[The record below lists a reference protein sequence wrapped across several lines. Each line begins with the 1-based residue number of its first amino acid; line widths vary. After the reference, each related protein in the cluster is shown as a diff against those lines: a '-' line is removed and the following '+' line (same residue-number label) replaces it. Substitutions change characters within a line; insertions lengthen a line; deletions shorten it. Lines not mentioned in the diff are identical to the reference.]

1 MNTLNRR
8 INEKVK
14 DKFPELN
21 IEIRINERN
30 IATVSGECET
40 WEQLIDVGHFVAEDA
55 KIKNVVSEMTV
66 KGLTITPQDY
76 ASMAKEGRKKGI
88 IQKTDVVI
96 IGAGVIGC
104 GIARELSKYDFHCI
118 VVDKENDVSVGA
130 SKANN
135 GNIHPGHAVK
145 KGTLK
150 HKLNI
155 LGNRMYDEWAK
166 DLQFEFQRN
175 GLMYIAWEEEYLPA
189 LKRRYT
195 KGLENGVDG
204 IRYISGEEA
213 MAIEPELKK
222 LDNPPIAAVWLP
234 SLAHVEPYEV
244 TIALA
249 ENAAENQVKFMLNTK
264 VCDIVHDGR
273 IQAVVTSRGVIE
285 TKYVIN
291 AAGVYADDISRM
303 AGDVSYT
310 IHPRK
315 GTIVLLDK
323 AKTYPYKPQL
333 GFVSNK
339 LENRMMN
346 VKNKESKGGGCCKTP
361 EGNYL
366 LGPSAKEVWNKEDT
380 SCDAEGIAYA
390 LSCCQHKGV
399 GEKDVIRS
407 FAGVRAAD
415 FKEDFII
422 EKSEVTSGLIHVA
435 GIQSPGLSAAPA
447 IAKMVENILLEEMKK
462 EGMSY
467 KRKKNYQPYRPKRR
481 VFRKLSLEEQNK
493 LIKENPDYGQ
503 IVCRCEFITKGEILD
518 AIDSPVVP
526 TSVDAIKRRTR
537 AGMGRCQGGFCLPVV
552 LQILAQA
559 QQQDCTEIDFTAKDT
574 NILEKIKNLNF
585 LLKKFNSYDNIVL
598 A

>member
-1 MNTLNRR
+1 MNTLTGR

-21 IEIRINERN
+21 IKIRINERN

-175 GLMYIAWEEEYLPA
+175 GLMYIAWEEEYLLA

-213 MAIEPELKK
+213 MTIEPELKK

-273 IQAVVTSRGVIE
+273 IQAVVTSKGIIE

-422 EKSEVTSGLIHVA
+422 EKSEVTAGLIHVA

-574 NILEKIKNLNF
+574 NILEKIKN
-585 LLKKFNSYDNIVL
+585 
-598 A
+598 

>member
-118 VVDKENDVSVGA
+118 VVDKENDVSAGA

-574 NILEKIKNLNF
+574 NILEKIKN
-585 LLKKFNSYDNIVL
+585 
-598 A
+598 

>member
-422 EKSEVTSGLIHVA
+422 EISEVTSGLIHVA

-574 NILEKIKNLNF
+574 NILEKIKN
-585 LLKKFNSYDNIVL
+585 
-598 A
+598 

>member
-447 IAKMVENILLEEMKK
+447 IAKIVENILLEEMKK

-574 NILEKIKNLNF
+574 NILEKIKN
-585 LLKKFNSYDNIVL
+585 
-598 A
+598 

>member
-14 DKFPELN
+14 DKSPELN

-574 NILEKIKNLNF
+574 NILEKIKN
-585 LLKKFNSYDNIVL
+585 
-598 A
+598 

>member
-244 TIALA
+244 RIALA

-574 NILEKIKNLNF
+574 NILEKIKN
-585 LLKKFNSYDNIVL
+585 
-598 A
+598 

>member
-467 KRKKNYQPYRPKRR
+467 KRKKNYQTYRPKRR

-574 NILEKIKNLNF
+574 NILEKIKN
-585 LLKKFNSYDNIVL
+585 
-598 A
+598 

>member
-447 IAKMVENILLEEMKK
+447 IAKMVENILLEEMRK

-574 NILEKIKNLNF
+574 NILEKIKN
-585 LLKKFNSYDNIVL
+585 
-598 A
+598 

>member
-1 MNTLNRR
+1 MISIPCKRNASIKAGSASSSVIKISFFLNFATL
-8 INEKVK
+8 IKLC
-14 DKFPELN
+14 FPNLD
-21 IEIRINERN
+21 ERN

-323 AKTYPYKPQL
+323 AKPYPYKPQL

-574 NILEKIKNLNF
+574 NILEKIKN
-585 LLKKFNSYDNIVL
+585 
-598 A
+598 

>member
-195 KGLENGVDG
+195 KGLENGLDG

-574 NILEKIKNLNF
+574 NILEKIKN
-585 LLKKFNSYDNIVL
+585 
-598 A
+598 

>member
-55 KIKNVVSEMTV
+55 KIKNVVMTV

-574 NILEKIKNLNF
+574 NILEKIKN
-585 LLKKFNSYDNIVL
+585 
-598 A
+598 

>member
-303 AGDVSYT
+303 VGDVSYT

-574 NILEKIKNLNF
+574 NILEKIKN
-585 LLKKFNSYDNIVL
+585 
-598 A
+598 

>member
-462 EGMSY
+462 EGMPY

-574 NILEKIKNLNF
+574 NILEKIKN
-585 LLKKFNSYDNIVL
+585 
-598 A
+598 

>member
-574 NILEKIKNLNF
+574 NI
-585 LLKKFNSYDNIVL
+585 
-598 A
+598 

>member
-315 GTIVLLDK
+315 GRIVLLDK

-574 NILEKIKNLNF
+574 NILEKIKN
-585 LLKKFNSYDNIVL
+585 
-598 A
+598 

>member
-155 LGNRMYDEWAK
+155 LGNRMYYEWAK

-574 NILEKIKNLNF
+574 NILEKIKN
-585 LLKKFNSYDNIVL
+585 
-598 A
+598 

>member
-249 ENAAENQVKFMLNTK
+249 EHAVENQGKFMLNTK

-574 NILEKIKNLNF
+574 NILEKIKN
-585 LLKKFNSYDNIVL
+585 
-598 A
+598 

>member
-8 INEKVK
+8 INEQVK

-574 NILEKIKNLNF
+574 NILEKIKN
-585 LLKKFNSYDNIVL
+585 
-598 A
+598 

>member
-435 GIQSPGLSAAPA
+435 GIQSQGLSAAPA

-574 NILEKIKNLNF
+574 NILEKIKN
-585 LLKKFNSYDNIVL
+585 
-598 A
+598 

>member
-462 EGMSY
+462 EGIP
-467 KRKKNYQPYRPKRR
+467 NG
-481 VFRKLSLEEQNK
+481 L
-493 LIKENPDYGQ
+493 
-503 IVCRCEFITKGEILD
+503 
-518 AIDSPVVP
+518 
-526 TSVDAIKRRTR
+526 
-537 AGMGRCQGGFCLPVV
+537 
-552 LQILAQA
+552 
-559 QQQDCTEIDFTAKDT
+559 
-574 NILEKIKNLNF
+574 
-585 LLKKFNSYDNIVL
+585 
-598 A
+598 

>member
-537 AGMGRCQGGFCLPVV
+537 AGMGRCQ
-552 LQILAQA
+552 
-559 QQQDCTEIDFTAKDT
+559 
-574 NILEKIKNLNF
+574 
-585 LLKKFNSYDNIVL
+585 
-598 A
+598 

>member
-1 MNTLNRR
+1 M
-8 INEKVK
+8 
-14 DKFPELN
+14 N

-130 SKANN
+130 LN

-447 IAKMVENILLEEMKK
+447 IAKMVENILVKEMKK

-574 NILEKIKNLNF
+574 NILEKIKN
-585 LLKKFNSYDNIVL
+585 
-598 A
+598 

>member
-273 IQAVVTSRGVIE
+273 IQAVVTSKGVIE

-574 NILEKIKNLNF
+574 NILEKIKN
-585 LLKKFNSYDNIVL
+585 
-598 A
+598 

>member
-40 WEQLIDVGHFVAEDA
+40 WEQLIDVGHFVAEDV

-574 NILEKIKNLNF
+574 NILEKIKN
-585 LLKKFNSYDNIVL
+585 
-598 A
+598 

>member
-135 GNIHPGHAVK
+135 GNIHPGHDVK

-574 NILEKIKNLNF
+574 NILEKIKN
-585 LLKKFNSYDNIVL
+585 
-598 A
+598 

>member
-559 QQQDCTEIDFTAKDT
+559 QQQDCTEFDFTAKDT
-574 NILEKIKNLNF
+574 NILEKIKN
-585 LLKKFNSYDNIVL
+585 
-598 A
+598 

>member
-435 GIQSPGLSAAPA
+435 GIQSPGLSAAPT

-574 NILEKIKNLNF
+574 NILEKIKN
-585 LLKKFNSYDNIVL
+585 
-598 A
+598 

>member
-518 AIDSPVVP
+518 TIDSPVVP

-574 NILEKIKNLNF
+574 NILEKIKN
-585 LLKKFNSYDNIVL
+585 
-598 A
+598 

>member
-66 KGLTITPQDY
+66 KGLTIIPQDY

-574 NILEKIKNLNF
+574 NILEKIKN
-585 LLKKFNSYDNIVL
+585 
-598 A
+598 

>member
-118 VVDKENDVSVGA
+118 VVDK
-130 SKANN
+130 ANN

-145 KGTLK
+145 KRTLK

-574 NILEKIKNLNF
+574 NILEKIKN
-585 LLKKFNSYDNIVL
+585 
-598 A
+598 

>member
-435 GIQSPGLSAAPA
+435 GIQSPGLSAAQA

-574 NILEKIKNLNF
+574 NILEKIKN
-585 LLKKFNSYDNIVL
+585 
-598 A
+598 

>member
-175 GLMYIAWEEEYLPA
+175 GLMYIAWEEEYIPA

-574 NILEKIKNLNF
+574 NILEKIKN
-585 LLKKFNSYDNIVL
+585 
-598 A
+598 

>member
-559 QQQDCTEIDFTAKDT
+559 QQPDCTEIDFTAKDT
-574 NILEKIKNLNF
+574 NILEKIKN
-585 LLKKFNSYDNIVL
+585 
-598 A
+598 

>member
-467 KRKKNYQPYRPKRR
+467 KRKKNYQPYRQKRR

-574 NILEKIKNLNF
+574 NILEKIKN
-585 LLKKFNSYDNIVL
+585 
-598 A
+598 

>member
-526 TSVDAIKRRTR
+526 TSVDAIRRTR

-574 NILEKIKNLNF
+574 NILEKIKN
-585 LLKKFNSYDNIVL
+585 
-598 A
+598 

>member
-323 AKTYPYKPQL
+323 AKIYPYKPQL

-574 NILEKIKNLNF
+574 NILEKIKN
-585 LLKKFNSYDNIVL
+585 
-598 A
+598 

>member
-145 KGTLK
+145 NGTLK

-574 NILEKIKNLNF
+574 NILEKIKN
-585 LLKKFNSYDNIVL
+585 
-598 A
+598 